1 MSAAVASRYARALV
15 DVLVDPKSTSGTT
28 PELALEQL
36 KDFSRMLDG
45 STELSAVLLSPAVS
59 PARKRAVVA
68 RFAEMLPLAKT
79 IKNFLFVVI
88 DHRRTPLLHGI
99 LDAIQ
104 AQLDERMGIARAE
117 ISSASAL
124 SEQQKAQIQASFST
138 KTGKTI
144 RGQFTVNPDLIGGVM
159 VRIGSTIYDGSVR
172 GSLDGLRKKL
182 VSE

>member
-36 KDFSRMLDG
+36 KGFSKMLDG

-182 VSE
+182 ISE